1 METVVTQTAKLR
13 SDFCVVMQKRVIGMS
28 APKYAETVS
37 TLGIYNVKMVILLI
51 MMDVIINAKLRSAGF
66 VKEISN
72 VDMINRT
79 MESKFRT

>member
-1 METVVTQTAKLR
+1 
-13 SDFCVVMQKRVIGMS
+13 
-28 APKYAETVS
+28 
-37 TLGIYNVKMVILLI
+37 